1 MGRRNLVDIDNKILD
16 AVMHIGGQR
25 GVAAVS
31 AQKVAA
37 LCDISHFTCFNHFG
51 TMRGMLDAAALKYR
65 GLFLAA
71 LDDMI
76 AAGKGV
82 EEIWDEMLDFFL
94 ADPDKA
100 LYFRN
105 YVIMY
110 GADLI
115 KDQDWRAAMLDRAE
129 KVMGA
134 SSDTENLMALDFAL
148 TTSLHYV
155 YVLSHDLLGNTPEM
169 RETLRTYAFKG
180 LNGIL
185 GR

>member
-51 TMRGMLDAAALKYR
+51 TMRGMLDAAAMKYR
-65 GLFLAA
+65 GMFFDA
-71 LDDMI
+71 LDEKI
-76 AAGKGV
+76 SEGKDLRQ
-82 EEIWDEMLDFFL
+82 IWDEMLDFFL
-94 ADPDKA
+94 QDSEKA

-110 GADLI
+110 SHDLA
-115 KDQDWRAAMLDRAE
+115 KNEEWVSTMSARVTKLVE
-129 KVMGA
+129 C
-134 SSDTENLMALDFAL
+134 SSEIDSLMAFDYAL
-148 TTSLHYV
+148 TVSLHYV
-155 YVLSHDLLGNTPEM
+155 NIISRGMLEDSPDS
-169 RETLRTYAFKG
+169 RELIRTFAFSG
-180 LNGIL
+180 MDGVTA
-185 GR
+185 R